1 MDIKVTQKAIDA
13 VAEHGADAIAAILS
27 KLKEERQAAAVE
39 TQKAVDAYFADVAK
53 RETALKEKVNEL
65 NGQKEA
71 LASKI
76 KSMEPMLVNATISG
90 DSEALTKVQGVIADI
105 EAQKA
110 AVAAQIELLCNACV
124 PGSKE
129 LLDAVEAKEKTLGE
143 VCAVEFTIQQQIK
156 AIAEHEHNVWGKILH
171 DLLYA
176 GTSGCNAYKA
186 HEHFSCGGN
195 PVKIE
200 PKEPEGEFPGTN
212 LCTGSYRF
220 GGAPAGDGSGSGPA

>member
-13 VAEHGADAIAAILS
+13 VAEHGADAVSAILS
-27 KLKEERQAAAVE
+27 KLKEEGQAAAME
-39 TQKAVDAYFADVAK
+39 AQKAVDAYFADVAK
-53 RETALKEKVNEL
+53 REAVLKDKVNEL
-65 NGQKEA
+65 SGQKEA

-90 DSEALTKVQGVIADI
+90 DSEALARVQGAIADM

-110 AVAAQIELLCNACV
+110 AVAAQIELLANARV

-143 VCAVEFTIQQQIK
+143 VRAVEFTIQQQIK
-156 AIAEHEHNVWGKILH
+156 AIAEHEHDVWDKILH

-186 HEHFSCGGN
+186 REHFSCGGN

-200 PKEPEGEFPGTN
+200 SKEPEGEFPGTN
-212 LCTGSYRF
+212 LCTGSYWA
-220 GGAPAGDGSGSGPA
+220 GEAPTGDGSGSGPA

>member
-13 VAEHGADAIAAILS
+13 VSEHGAAAIAAILS
-27 KLKEERQAAAVE
+27 KLKEERQTAAAE
-39 TQKAVDAYFADVAK
+39 TQKAVDAYFTDVAK
-53 RETALKEKVNEL
+53 REAALKEKVNEL

-90 DSEALTKVQGVIADI
+90 DSEALTKVQNMIADI

-110 AVAAQIELLCNACV
+110 AVAAQIELLSNTRV

-143 VCAVEFTIQQQIK
+143 VRAVEGAIQQQIK
-156 AIAEHEHNVWGKILH
+156 DIAEHECDVWDKILH
-171 DLLYA
+171 DFLYA

-200 PKEPEGEFPGTN
+200 SEEPEGEFRGTN
-212 LCTGSYRF
+212 LCTGSYWF
-220 GGAPAGDGSGSGPA
+220 GEAPAGDSGGSGPA